1 MCAGDV
7 RDEGAAVHNVK
18 EHNSW
23 KKCVACG
30 FMYSINRLKS
40 TIASVAVLRKRVGA
54 RTGWIE
60 LGAAAEMD
68 DGGVLGEW

>member
-1 MCAGDV
+1 MRGDV
-7 RDEGAAVHNVK
+7 REEDAAVGDERERARLVEEMRCMWVHV
-18 EHNSW
+18 
-23 KKCVACG
+23 
-30 FMYSINRLKS
+30 SINRLKS

-60 LGAAAEMD
+60 LGAAAEMN

>member
-40 TIASVAVLRKRVGA
+40 TIASAAVLRKRVGA